1 MENNNKD
8 CFFKKN
14 NITHIDYKD
23 VSVLK
28 KFINPHGRILSPKRT
43 GVSAKSQRKLAM
55 AIKRARFMALMPFVE
70 R

>member
-1 MENNNKD
+1 MKEKD

-14 NITHIDYKD
+14 DITHIDYKD

-28 KFINPHGRILSPKRT
+28 KFLNPNGRILGSKRT
-43 GVSAKSQRKLAM
+43 GVSAKYQRLLSA
-55 AIKRARFMALMPFVE
+55 AIKQARFRGLLPYIN

>member
-1 MENNNKD
+1 MTEKD

-14 NITHIDYKD
+14 DITYIDYKD

-28 KFINPHGRILSPKRT
+28 KFLNPNGRILGSKRS
-43 GVSAKSQRKLAM
+43 GVCAKNQRLLSS
-55 AIKRARFMALMPFVE
+55 AIKQARFMGLLPYIN